1 MRTRLD
7 VLRPS
12 QEEQVQD
19 KQAQQKDHDR
29 HAHER
34 ELEPGQ
40 TVMAWNFRPGPDW
53 VQATVM
59 KRLAPLTYEVKLEGG
74 QLWTR
79 HIDHLRQFQGQG
91 STGATGSSDNDMI
104 YPVTP
109 PAETENEPTNHTNTE
124 RPPNEPPT
132 MEPQC
137 YPARGRRPPDRF
149 M

>member
-7 VLRPS
+7 LLRPS

-19 KQAQQKDHDR
+19 KQAQQKKDHDR
-29 HAHER
+29 HTHER
-34 ELEPGQ
+34 ELGPGQ
-40 TVMAWNFRPGPDW
+40 TVMARNFRPGSDW

-91 STGATGSSDNDMI
+91 STGATGSSDDDMT
-104 YPVTP
+104 YPVTS
-109 PAETENEPTNHTNTE
+109 PAETEKEPE
-124 RPPNEPPT
+124 REEEPPNEPLT
-132 MEPQC
+132 VEPQR
-137 YPARGRRPPDRF
+137 YPAQDRRPPGWF